1 MEDGSTWTAE
11 MPLLATVGPIFE
23 HACHE
28 GNQELGNILT
38 RPGLEIKAAAEAA
51 TKKGSN

>member
-1 MEDGSTWTAE
+1 MGS
-11 MPLLATVGPIFE
+11 V
-23 HACHE
+23 
-28 GNQELGNILT
+28 LT